1 MLLWLLKFL
10 KLSQF
15 SVHYFVSIHF
25 VTFFSG
31 LYVWLSCRFSW
42 NGWPPAHTYDVHA
55 ESEEAGWWV
64 IVKIHETLR
73 EMTFVEQLTWFIKQ
87 RINLFDYF
95 SPLTEQI
102 FRTKRGAC
110 MWYHM
115 ERALTR
121 KEGKNQGRHDQ
132 EGRNYWIA
140 YRKMSGR
147 NMSKRRSW
155 KEL

>member
-1 MLLWLLKFL
+1 MIIKIFEIV
-10 KLSQF
+10 SQF
-15 SVHYFVSIHF
+15 SVHYFVLIHF

-73 EMTFVEQLTWFIKQ
+73 EMTFVEQLTWFIKLKDQ
-87 RINLFDYF
+87 FIWLFQSLNWADF
-95 SPLTEQI
+95 SNK
-102 FRTKRGAC
+102 KRS
-110 MWYHM
+110 MWFHM

-121 KEGKNQGRHDQ
+121 KEGKNQGRHNQ
-132 EGRNYWIA
+132 EGRNHWIA

>member
-1 MLLWLLKFL
+1 MIIKIFEIV
-10 KLSQF
+10 SQF
-15 SVHYFVSIHF
+15 SVHYFVLIHF

-42 NGWPPAHTYDVHA
+42 NGWPPAHTYDLHA

-64 IVKIHETLR
+64 IAKIHETLR

-102 FRTKRGAC
+102 FRTKSGAC
-110 MWYHM
+110 DSTWK
-115 ERALTR
+115 ERLLEKKEKTKAGTIR
-121 KEGKNQGRHDQ
+121 KE
-132 EGRNYWIA
+132 ETI
-140 YRKMSGR
+140 
-147 NMSKRRSW
+147 
-155 KEL
+155 E

>member
-1 MLLWLLKFL
+1 MIIKIFEIVSVLSSLFRFNSFRYFLLR
-10 KLSQF
+10 
-15 SVHYFVSIHF
+15 IIC
-25 VTFFSG
+25 
-31 LYVWLSCRFSW
+31 LSCRFSW

-102 FRTKRGAC
+102 FRTKSGAC
-110 MWYHM
+110 DSTWK
-115 ERALTR
+115 ERLLEKKEKTKAGTIR
-121 KEGKNQGRHDQ
+121 KE
-132 EGRNYWIA
+132 ETI
-140 YRKMSGR
+140 
-147 NMSKRRSW
+147 
-155 KEL
+155 E